1 LAGDKKSLSFAT
13 RTRKSPLRI
22 ICGPT
27 GAGKSAVALDLC
39 ETYNGAIVSADS
51 RQIYCGFDIGTAK
64 PTGEERARVTHYGID
79 VARPDERFSAA
90 RWAGEAN
97 EWIACADKMGKTA
110 AIVGGTGLYITALV
124 DPFFSMPDVDPLQRS
139 QLESELASKSLA
151 ELRRWCEGLDPAR
164 AHLGRTQLVR
174 AIETALLSGSRISAL
189 HAEHK
194 AATAI
199 QPQDESASYLI
210 VDPGSVLGSRIE
222 TRVDRMLEAGWA
234 DEVRELQRSVPPDA
248 PAWKSSGYSVMR
260 EHVEDRLDLS
270 SARQR
275 IIIETRQYA
284 KRQRTWFRHQLPP
297 AAVTA
302 VNPDDSRARAVAREW
317 WERAE

>member
-1 LAGDKKSLSFAT
+1 MADARQSPSFAR
-13 RTRKSPLRI
+13 RTRKRLRI

-27 GAGKSAVALDLC
+27 GAGKSTVALDLC
-39 ETYNGAIVSADS
+39 ETFNAAIVSADS

-79 VARPDERFSAA
+79 VAGPEERFSAA
-90 RWAGEAN
+90 RWAGEAE
-97 EWIACADKMGKTA
+97 EWIACSAKLGKA
-110 AIVGGTGLYITALV
+110 PAIVGGTGLYIRALV
-124 DPFFSMPDVDPLQRS
+124 DPLFSMPVVDPLRRS
-139 QLESELASKSLA
+139 QLEGELASKSLA

-174 AIETALLSGSRISAL
+174 AIETALLSGSRISVP
-189 HAEHK
+189 HVEHK
-194 AATAI
+194 AATAL
-199 QPQDESASYLI
+199 QPQDERAAYLI
-210 VDPGSVLGSRIE
+210 VDPGSALGSRIE
-222 TRVDRMLEAGWA
+222 SRVDRMLAAGWA
-234 DEVRELQRSVPPDA
+234 DEVRGLQPSVPPGA
-248 PAWKSSGYSVMR
+248 PAWKSSGYTVMR
-260 EHVEDRLDLS
+260 EHVEGRLDLS

-297 AAVTA
+297 AAVTV